1 MFIFIYVG
9 KTSLIDIPMNYIRK
23 TMSRAAFGSSTL
35 FTPARVKREMGSMIK
50 DPQIRERERERQ
62 TAPPYIRKQTYSYML
77 VTWIVGRQQQ
87 SGVRYTATQLKS
99 CDLLQ
104 KLAC

>member
-1 MFIFIYVG
+1 
-9 KTSLIDIPMNYIRK
+9 MNYIRK

-77 VTWIVGRQQQ
+77 VTWIVACWLLLCW
-87 SGVRYTATQLKS
+87 V
-99 CDLLQ
+99 DLLCLRRRMTAEVEP
-104 KLAC
+104 KALATLHP